1 MTAKKNIC
9 VANEIYK
16 DVNYDANI
24 NFIKSQVGQ
33 RKSILDTNSENGKFL
48 GLLEKEGFEIS
59 ALVSSRKSKKFLEEN
74 TECKVFNKSL
84 FRLRKP
90 KDKYDVVISL
100 FSACNKFKNYIGI
113 DNALGKMAK
122 CLKEDGIIIL
132 ELARKVKQ
140 SDNNKLLQTSKV
152 KTKKEKVKVVNVYK
166 VNNKNYKFKS
176 KLKIFEI
183 EKIANIAKKNRLKI
197 VDVYRDYSVK
207 VPDEY
212 GDNMQIVLA
221 FNNDET
227 KREKKTRKKQFV
239 TKKGKVKVFHRN
251 VYIFTMI
258 LMIFLG
264 GVCGSFVGDYY
275 NSNFANRAN
284 FNYTDAQIAEAM
296 SGIEEFDRNLS
307 PDELGVVQSFMLAE
321 YLMKETNFAMTETGV
336 VNTMVSG
343 MAVVQNVAGSLQNK
357 DGTRTRVTA
366 STGMVPVGVKTV
378 YQEGA
383 DNLLFS
389 KGTPSDLASEDFG
402 ITWNEEKNQSL
413 TDYHELWGVTPS
425 WFMPYVV
432 CDATVAKNS
441 SFEKSGSVYT
451 ATLTLK
457 TRSNSQSGDTNN
469 LMAYT
474 YYVKQIA
481 QMSGVTVTDFNFCTI
496 TFSIDENYRL
506 LSISVEEEYSVI
518 YGIIPVVCSGN
529 LTQTF
534 TY

>member
-24 NFIKSQVGQ
+24 NFIKSQVGE

-59 ALVSSRKSKKFLEEN
+59 ALVSSKKSKELLEEN
-74 TECKVFNKSL
+74 TNCKIYSKSL
-84 FRLRKP
+84 FAFRKP

-113 DNALGKMAK
+113 DNALSKMAK
-122 CLKEDGIIIL
+122 CLKEDGVIIL
-132 ELARKVKQ
+132 ELTKKVKQ
-140 SDNNKLLQTSKV
+140 SDNSKLLQTSKI
-152 KTKKEKVKVVNVYK
+152 KTRKEKVKVVNVYK

-212 GDNMQIVLA
+212 GDNMQIVLT
-221 FNNDET
+221 FNSDET
-227 KREKKTRKKQFV
+227 KKEEKTRKKQFV
-239 TKKGKVKVFHRN
+239 TKKGKVKIFHRN

-258 LMIFLG
+258 LMVFLG

-284 FNYTDAQIAEAM
+284 FNYTDAQVAEAM
-296 SGIEEFDRNLS
+296 GDPSTLDRNLS
-307 PDELGVVQSFMLAE
+307 PDKLGVVESFMLAE
-321 YLMKETNFAMTETGV
+321 YLMKETNFSMTETGV

-343 MAVVQNVAGSLQNK
+343 MAVVQDVAGSLKNEN
-357 DGTRTRVTA
+357 GTRTRVTA
-366 STGMVPVGVKTV
+366 STGMVPVAIKTV
-378 YQEGA
+378 YNEGD
-383 DNLLFS
+383 DNLIFG
-389 KGTPSDLASEDFG
+389 KGTPSDLSSADFG
-402 ITWNEEKNQSL
+402 ITWSQENTQALS
-413 TDYHELWGVTPS
+413 DYHELWGVTPS
-425 WFMPYVV
+425 WFMPYVI
-432 CDATVAKNS
+432 CNSTVAEATA
-441 SFEKSGSVYT
+441 FEKNGSAYT

-457 TRSNSQSGDTNN
+457 TRKNSDAGDTNN
-469 LMAYT
+469 LLAYT

-506 LSISVEEEYSVI
+506 ISISVEEEYSVI
-518 YGIIPVVCSGN
+518 YGIIPVVCSGTLN
-529 LTQTF
+529 QTF

>member
-24 NFIKSQVGQ
+24 NFIKSQVGE
-33 RKSILDTNSENGKFL
+33 RKSILDANSENGKFL

-59 ALVSSRKSKKFLEEN
+59 ALVSSKKSKELLEEN
-74 TECKVFNKSL
+74 TNCKIYSKSL
-84 FRLRKP
+84 FAFRKP

-113 DNALGKMAK
+113 DNALSKMAK
-122 CLKEDGIIIL
+122 CLKEDGVIIL
-132 ELARKVKQ
+132 ELTKKVKQ
-140 SDNNKLLQTSKV
+140 SDNSKLLQTSKI
-152 KTKKEKVKVVNVYK
+152 KTRKEKVKVVNVYK

-221 FNNDET
+221 FNSDET
-227 KREKKTRKKQFV
+227 KKEEKTRKKQFV
-239 TKKGKVKVFHRN
+239 TKKGKVKIFHRN

-258 LMIFLG
+258 LMVFLG

-284 FNYTDAQIAEAM
+284 FNYTDAQVAEAM
-296 SGIEEFDRNLS
+296 GDPGTLDRNLS
-307 PDELGVVQSFMLAE
+307 PDKLGVVESFMLAE
-321 YLMKETNFAMTETGV
+321 YLMKETNFSMTETGV

-343 MAVVQNVAGSLQNK
+343 MAVVQDVAGSLKNENS
-357 DGTRTRVTA
+357 TRTRVTA
-366 STGMVPVGVKTV
+366 STGMVPVAIKTV
-378 YQEGA
+378 YNEGD
-383 DNLLFS
+383 DNLIFS
-389 KGTPSDLASEDFG
+389 KGTPSDLSSADFG
-402 ITWNEEKNQSL
+402 ITWSQENTQALS
-413 TDYHELWGVTPS
+413 DYHELWGVTPS
-425 WFMPYVV
+425 WFMPYVI
-432 CDATVAKNS
+432 CNSTVAKATA
-441 SFEKSGSVYT
+441 FEKNGSAYT

-457 TRSNSQSGDTNN
+457 TRTNSDAGDTNN
-469 LMAYT
+469 LLAYT

-506 LSISVEEEYSVI
+506 ISISVEEEYSVI
-518 YGIIPVVCSGN
+518 YGIIPVVCSGTLN
-529 LTQTF
+529 QTF